1 VPKRDS
7 KRAQVDPVAPS
18 DPALAGP
25 TAADSLDLFHPAV
38 RDWFSAVF
46 PGPTRPQILGW
57 PAIARG
63 ESTLVFSPTGSG
75 KTLAAFLWCINR
87 LMFCIAMPPDEA
99 RCRVIYIS
107 PIKAL
112 AVDVERNLRAPLVG
126 IAQAAQRLGHEFHEP
141 TIAIRTGDTPPSE
154 RARFLRH
161 PSDILITTPE
171 SLYLLL
177 TSQPRELLRSVD
189 TVILD
194 EIHAI
199 VPTKRG
205 SHLSLSL
212 ERLERIA
219 GRRLQRIGLSATQRP
234 LEEVAR
240 FLGGAEAPTL
250 AAKPAQFQNDTAAAT
265 ATLPEPPRK
274 LPDDVI
280 PSEARTSAPSR
291 VSSAMN
297 LLSDVAKEREL
308 HGPSP
313 SATKLNTESDSTTP
327 DQPLSEFES
336 SLYVPVYRPITII
349 DAGEPK
355 RLDLR
360 VEVPVEDMARLDDIE
375 PLPSGPASQ
384 GPVRPSIWSAIH
396 PKLLELIRSHR
407 STLIFVNN
415 RRLAERISGAI
426 NDLAQ
431 EVLVRAHHGSVAV
444 AQRKEIEDRLKL
456 GTIRGLVATS
466 SLELGIDMG
475 AIDLVIQIESPPSVA
490 SGMQRVGRASHNV
503 GAVSNAVI
511 FPKYR
516 ADLVAC
522 AAITKAMYEGQ
533 VESVHYPRNP
543 LDVLAQQIVAIVS
556 FDEWTVDDLFQLVRS
571 SAPYAGLTRSVFE
584 SLLDMLAGRYP
595 SDEFA
600 ELRPRITW
608 DRVSNRLTP
617 RQSSRRVAIINGGTI
632 PDRGL
637 YGVFLS
643 GATKGA
649 RVGELDEEMVFESRT
664 GDTIILGAT
673 TWRINEIS
681 HDRVVVSPAPGEP
694 GKMPF
699 WHGDTA
705 GRPAEFGRKIGAMTR
720 ELLAQP
726 RPVAF
731 STLVTNHSLDAN
743 AAENLLRFLEDQ
755 AVATDRVP
763 SDQDIV
769 IETCRDELGDRRICV
784 LTPFGTRV
792 HAPWCMAV
800 TAKLRAERSLEIES
814 MWSDDGFVLRIPDSD
829 EEIASDEL
837 LPNPIEFQQLVLQQL
852 GSTSLFAAKFREA
865 ASRALLLPRR
875 RAGMRTPL
883 WQQRKRAADLLAVAA
898 RFSSFPILLETYREC
913 IRDVFDLPATSNI
926 LSAIQR
932 GEIRVTSVT
941 SDKPSPFASS
951 LLFSYVA
958 NYIYDGDA
966 PLAERRAQAL
976 SIDQSQLQEILGD
989 TDLREL
995 LDQNAIDE
1003 VESRLQSLDPEYQA
1017 RHADGVHDLLLK
1029 HGDLTESEIAARS
1042 ASPAIA
1048 STINDLATARR
1059 AVRVRIAGES
1069 RFIPVEYASR
1079 YRDALG
1085 TPLPPGLAEV
1095 FLAPTDDPLREIIR
1109 RYTRTHGPFTTQE
1122 LAARYA
1128 LQPAQIDAALHS
1140 LHAKGKLLEGEF
1152 RPHGQH
1158 QEWCDPEILQQIRRK
1173 SLARLR
1179 REVEPVEQRTFAR
1192 FTARWQ
1198 GVATRRRGLDALLDA
1213 VENLQGAALLV
1224 SELEREILPA
1234 RISDYRTA
1242 DLDAVMSAG
1251 EVVWVGLEQVGDR
1264 DGRVALYL
1272 TEALP
1277 ALLPPFEIQTDAPQL
1292 SEKAEKIL
1300 EVLKKQGASFFTGIH
1315 SALGGGYPGEVREAL
1330 WQLVWSGKIT
1340 NDTFF
1345 PLRDLLRPSDPKQE
1359 REHRREVAQ
1368 GPPGS
1373 PEYLRQLRSRKSGG
1387 GPAHGRWSLV
1397 SAHQSDQAQPISITQ
1412 WSANIAQQLLTRH
1425 GIVMRETAIAENIPR
1440 GYNTIYPA
1448 LKTMEESGIVR
1459 RGMFVA
1465 GMGAAQFAATSAVD
1479 MLRSLRTEPPKPETI
1494 FLAASDPANPYG
1506 TLLPWPRGEN
1516 GENEPNQSTDAT
1528 TSNSDESQSQKS
1540 QKSAVTKSQDSRA
1553 RPHTMSRTKGAGIIL
1568 INGVLAAFLRRRNL
1582 AIQIFLPENEPE
1594 RTQFARELAK
1604 KLAELAIRR
1613 QGRRSGLLISEIN
1626 ATPARE
1632 HFLARFLEE
1641 SCFTPSA
1648 FGYQMRRIT
1657 PLVAPQDETNT
1668 SETDAASEAEAIDA
1682 DSDDL
1687 SESA

>member
-1 VPKRDS
+1 MS
-7 KRAQVDPVAPS
+7 KRSSKKAASEPSHDPQPS
-18 DPALAGP
+18 VPEATVVNAFE
-25 TAADSLDLFHPAV
+25 LFHPAV

-46 PGPTRPQILGW
+46 TGPTSPQILGW
-57 PAIARG
+57 PAISRG
-63 ESTLVFSPTGSG
+63 DSTLILAPTGTG

-87 LMFCIAMPPDEA
+87 LMFSTDKPPEEA
-99 RCRVIYIS
+99 RCRVLYIS

-126 IAQAAQRLGHEFHEP
+126 IAQAAQRLGLAYQEP
-141 TIAIRTGDTPPSE
+141 TVSIRTGDTPQSE

-161 PSDILITTPE
+161 PSDVLITTPE

-177 TSQPRELLRSVD
+177 TSQPRELLRSID

-194 EIHAI
+194 EIHAL

-212 ERLERIA
+212 ERLEKIT
-219 GRRLQRIGLSATQRP
+219 GRHLQRIGLSATQRP

-240 FLGGAEAPTL
+240 FLGGAEV
-250 AAKPAQFQNDTAAAT
+250 PAMS
-265 ATLPEPPRK
+265 
-274 LPDDVI
+274 VI
-280 PSEARTSAPSR
+280 PSEAR
-291 VSSAMN
+291 N
-297 LLSDVAKEREL
+297 LLSDTAPPTDRLATEHE
-308 HGPSP
+308 PESESP
-313 SATKLNTESDSTTP
+313 TPPP

-336 SLYVPVYRPITII
+336 SFYAPIYRPVTII
-349 DAGEPK
+349 DAGDK
-355 RLDLR
+355 KSLDLR
-360 VEVPVEDMARLDDIE
+360 VEVAVEDMARLDDID

-396 PKLLELIRSHR
+396 PKLLEQIKAHR

-431 EVLVRAHHGSVAV
+431 ETLVRAHHGSIAL

-456 GTIRGLVATS
+456 GTLRGLVATS

-490 SGMQRVGRASHNV
+490 SGMQRVGRASHHV
-503 GAVSNAVI
+503 GAISNAVI
-511 FPKYR
+511 YPKYR

-522 AAITKAMYEGQ
+522 AAITQAMYQGQ

-543 LDVLAQQIVAIVS
+543 LDVLAQQIVAIIS
-556 FDEWTVDDLFQLVRS
+556 FDAWHVDDLFQLVRS
-571 SAPYAGLTRSVFE
+571 AAPYANLTRSVFE
-584 SLLDMLAGRYP
+584 SVLDMLAGRYP

-617 RQSSRRVAIINGGTI
+617 RQSSRRVAVINGGTI

-673 TWRINEIS
+673 TWRIDEIS
-681 HDRVVVSPAPGEP
+681 HDRVLVSPAPGEP

-705 GRPAEFGRKIGAMTR
+705 GRPAEFGKKIGAMTR

-731 STLVTNHSLDAN
+731 STLVTNHSLDTN
-743 AAENLLRFLEDQ
+743 AAENLLRYLEDQ
-755 AVATDRVP
+755 AVATGRVP
-763 SDQDIV
+763 NDQDIV

-784 LTPFGTRV
+784 LTPFGSRV

-800 TAKLRAERSLEIES
+800 SAKLRAERALDIES
-814 MWSDDGFVLRIPDSD
+814 MWSDDGFVLRIPESD
-829 EEIASDEL
+829 EEIPTEQL
-837 LPNPIEFQQLVLQQL
+837 LPDPTEFQQLVLQQL

-875 RAGMRTPL
+875 RAGQRTPL

-913 IRDVFDLPATSNI
+913 IRDVFDLPATSAI

-932 GEIRVTSVT
+932 GEIRVTSIA

-958 NYIYDGDA
+958 NYIYEGDA

-1003 VESRLQSLDPEYQA
+1003 VESRLQSLEPDYQA

-1042 ASPAIA
+1042 TTPAIA
-1048 STINDLATARR
+1048 STITDLTNARR

-1069 RFIPVEYASR
+1069 RFIPVEYAGR

-1095 FLAPTDDPLREIIR
+1095 FLTSSEDPLRELIR
-1109 RYTRTHGPFTTQE
+1109 RYARTHGPFTTQE
-1122 LAARYA
+1122 LATRYA
-1128 LQPAQIDAALHS
+1128 LQPAQIDAVLRGLHG
-1140 LHAKGKLLEGEF
+1140 KGKLLEGEF
-1152 RPHGQH
+1152 RPRGQY

-1192 FTARWQ
+1192 FTTRWQ

-1213 VENLQGAALLV
+1213 VENLQGSALLV
-1224 SELEREILPA
+1224 SELERELLPA
-1234 RISDYRTA
+1234 RIADYRSG
-1242 DLDAVMSAG
+1242 DLDAVMAAG

-1264 DGRVALYL
+1264 DGRVSLYL
-1272 TEALP
+1272 TESLP
-1277 ALLPPFEIQTDAPQL
+1277 ALLPPAELQALQTDSPQL
-1292 SEKAEKIL
+1292 SEKSEKIL
-1300 EVLKKQGASFFTGIH
+1300 EVLKKQGASFFAGIH
-1315 SALGGGYPGEVREAL
+1315 NALGGGYPGEVREAL
-1330 WQLVWSGKIT
+1330 WQLVWAGKIT

-1345 PLRDLLRPSDPKQE
+1345 PLRDLLRPSDPKQD
-1359 REHRREVAQ
+1359 REHRREIAQ

-1373 PEYLRQLRSRKSGG
+1373 PEYLRQLRSRKSIG

-1397 SAHQSDQAQPISITQ
+1397 SAHQSQPIGVTQ

-1448 LKTMEESGIVR
+1448 LKTLEESGIIR

-1479 MLRSLRTEPPKPETI
+1479 MLRSLRMEPPKPETI
-1494 FLAASDPANPYG
+1494 FLASSDPANPYG
-1506 TLLPWPRGEN
+1506 TLVPWPRGES
-1516 GENEPNQSTDAT
+1516 GENSESESNQS
-1528 TSNSDESQSQKS
+1528 SNEGSNNPDESQSPRASKF
-1540 QKSAVTKSQDSRA
+1540 ANAKSQDASA
-1553 RPHTMSRTKGAGIIL
+1553 RPHTMSRTNGAGIIL
-1568 INGVLAAFLRRRNL
+1568 INGVLAAFLRRRNP
-1582 AIQIFLPENEPE
+1582 AIQVFLPENEPE

-1613 QGRRSGLLISEIN
+1613 QGRRTGLLIGEIN
-1626 ATPARE
+1626 NAPARE
-1632 HFLARFLEE
+1632 HFLVPFLEE
-1641 SCFTPSA
+1641 AGFVNTA
-1648 FGYQMRRIT
+1648 MGFQMRRLT
-1657 PLVAPQDETNT
+1657 PMVPTR
-1668 SETDAASEAEAIDA
+1668 DAENSPDDA
-1682 DSDDL
+1682 DNDL
-1687 SESA
+1687 SETA